1 MSSDDPF
8 IYDSEDTGKSS
19 ISPKWVFYTFIGLV
33 SLIVTLFGS
42 IAVYCY
48 IYNLRQRRI
57 ERGAMRNNTYVPPTP
72 LGPVRPE
79 LWEVHL
85 DSEGS
90 GGGGGGQQL
99 GSSSIGSG
107 RGDVELND
115 TDWTSEDSRDCWE
128 FFKPIYAGFAEPP
141 ILPSATSSSLNLPTS
156 PSPPPYIHGPVL
168 APINPSAPRGDDE
181 ESQLTAEVPTTS
193 SSESLLA
200 RERIFM
206 NLDSTSTTVPESP
219 TQPKIRVAVLVA
231 MPSPTPSHRDVST
244 TPLSSSASSS
254 SSLSSKSQA
263 TISQSPELLPSPTT
277 TLRSTYDRDEEQSL
291 PHLEMGVADFVVGRS
306 TSIRDSSSWYSE
318 HSTVTSRREDTS
330 RNRTNYSRES
340 SYTAAEH

>member
-33 SLIVTLFGS
+33 SLVVTLFGS

-48 IYNLRQRRI
+48 IYNLRQRRM

-72 LGPVRPE
+72 LGPIRPE

-90 GGGGGGQQL
+90 GGGQQL

-115 TDWTSEDSRDCWE
+115 TDWTSEDSRDCWD

-141 ILPSATSSSLNLPTS
+141 IFPSAASSSLNLPIS
-156 PSPPPYIHGPVL
+156 PSPPPYVPVL
-168 APINPSAPRGDDE
+168 TPINPPAPSGDDE
-181 ESQLTAEVPTTS
+181 ENQLIAEVPTTTP
-193 SSESLLA
+193 SESLLA
-200 RERIFM
+200 RERIFL

-254 SSLSSKSQA
+254 LSSNSSQA
-263 TISQSPELLPSPTT
+263 TTSQSPELRLLPSPTT
-277 TLRSTYDRDEEQSL
+277 TLRSTNDDGQPL

-306 TSIRDSSSWYSE
+306 TSIRDSSSWYSA
-318 HSTVTSRREDTS
+318 HSTNNSRRQDRS
-330 RNRTNYSRES
+330 RTDYS
-340 SYTAAEH
+340 

>member
-72 LGPVRPE
+72 LGPIRPE

-90 GGGGGGQQL
+90 GGGQQL
-99 GSSSIGSG
+99 GSSIGSG

-115 TDWTSEDSRDCWE
+115 TDCWD

-141 ILPSATSSSLNLPTS
+141 ILSSDGSSLNFPTS
-156 PSPPPYIHGPVL
+156 LSPPPYI
-168 APINPSAPRGDDE
+168 PINPPLPRGDDE
-181 ESQLTAEVPTTS
+181 ENQLTAEVSTTS
-193 SSESLLA
+193 PSESLLA
-200 RERIFM
+200 RERIFL